1 MANIGSWQPDRLDT
15 IHYIHKL
22 AEERVGEGYS
32 VISGCDVN
40 EKGTPDMDVVV
51 DSGSVYFNNV
61 ITAVAGNNVTISAA
75 DGTHDRIDVIYVDT
89 SGVAQVHTGDALVKS
104 DPLGNT
110 VWTQYEQPYP
120 KTGCP
125 SGTIIALVYV
135 PANDTAIGNVQ
146 IEDVAQYNIRK
157 HAIDSTV
164 EHDGVS
170 GATENNF
177 VSFDGNGLP
186 KDSGHKDADYEDA
199 GTAASTVGTHE
210 SNYTHSLIADHDTR
224 HVTGGDDEIDGDKLD
239 IDWNPTNYTPA
250 TTPSEA
256 DNADNLTA
264 HLYGIDQELGSLAG
278 NYRLAD
284 IPAGGWHVPD
294 TNGAEL
300 ETDTGTNGNMQ
311 RYLFD
316 DSTEEFLEYVLKM
329 PPDLNTSGTI
339 TFEVYGY
346 ASTAAASKY
355 IQLKIYHSAKAN
367 GESWDVAYSS
377 DTSGDKAISGSQ
389 DYLNNT
395 TWTETISNLG
405 WAANDQVRIK
415 LSRIDTSAETDL
427 TGDYGVTHVRIK
439 IPVVV

>member
-1 MANIGSWQPDRLDT
+1 MANVGSWQPDRLDT

-177 VSFDGNGLP
+177 VSFDGSGLP

-199 GTAASTVGTHE
+199 GTMTTHQST
-210 SNYTHSLIADHDTR
+210 YTHSLIADHDSR
-224 HVTGGDDEIDGDKLD
+224 HITGGSDEIDGDKLD
-239 IDWNPTNYTPA
+239 IDYTPTNYTPS
-250 TTPSEA
+250 TTPGEA
-256 DNADNLTA
+256 SNIDNLTA
-264 HLYGIDQELGSLAG
+264 HLYGIDQELATSTLQATVFGTVLPENTAIILDPALSADGKYSGIAITGIAGTTLAFG
-278 NYRLAD
+278 DVIYLAVAD
-284 IPAGGWHVPD
+284 SRWELAKADAATTSKGILGICILAAESDGDTTTILISGKIRADAAFPTLTVGDKVYLSDATAGDVVATAPSQAENHVVRILGHALTANEMRFDPD
-294 TNGAEL
+294 
-300 ETDTGTNGNMQ
+300 DT
-311 RYLFD
+311 Y
-316 DSTEEFLEYVLKM
+316 LEY
-329 PPDLNTSGTI
+329 
-339 TFEVYGY
+339 E
-346 ASTAAASKY
+346 AA
-355 IQLKIYHSAKAN
+355 
-367 GESWDVAYSS
+367 
-377 DTSGDKAISGSQ
+377 
-389 DYLNNT
+389 
-395 TWTETISNLG
+395 
-405 WAANDQVRIK
+405 
-415 LSRIDTSAETDL
+415 
-427 TGDYGVTHVRIK
+427 
-439 IPVVV
+439 